1 MSTSDRILDAAG
13 RLGRPHCVRCACLGP
28 GEVPS
33 ELASVAEKLACFDCR
48 PAGQSYHLLVV
59 LGEVSQPEVEELL
72 RPGGL
77 LVTLQQFDPAPHW
90 TLEDTQGELLVRRRP
105 SPTDL
110 PLLWEFPDEPTTD
123 FSLVMPFYNEEES
136 IYRTIT
142 ELDAVFSEQKVD
154 FEIVAVDNGS
164 TDQTAQ
170 ILEQMMESN
179 KRIRRI
185 SVFPNRGYGW
195 GILHGL
201 QASRGEAVGYMGGDG
216 QVDPVDVLSTYQFF
230 KSGRVDMAK
239 VRRIKRGDGLT
250 RAGISVIFNL
260 LFSLATG
267 FLESDTNASPKVFQ
281 RRRLPQLQLKSKD
294 WFLDCELMMKAR
306 AERWRVVELDVHF
319 LPRDQGSSYV
329 RPGTL
334 LEFFRNLVRAGYRLR
349 AGRELVE

>member
-1 MSTSDRILDAAG
+1 MSRATRILEAAAA
-13 RLGRPHCVRCACLGP
+13 LGRPGHVRAAYLGGELPPELHSVQNQLACLH
-28 GEVPS
+28 S
-33 ELASVAEKLACFDCR
+33 DASD
-48 PAGQSYHLLVV
+48 QSYHLVAAF
-59 LGEVSQPEVEELL
+59 GPSSQSEVESLL

-77 LVTLQQFDPAPHW
+77 LVTNEQFDPCPQW
-90 TLEDTQGELLVRRRP
+90 TQEGNSGQLIVRRRP

-110 PLLWEFPDEPTTD
+110 PLNWEYSEPPTVD

-136 IYRTIT
+136 IHRTIT
-142 ELDAVFSEQKVD
+142 DLDAVFSAQGID
-154 FEIVAVDNGS
+154 YEIVAVDNGS
-164 TDQTAQ
+164 TDSTPES
-170 ILEQMMESN
+170 LEQMMAEN
-179 KRIRRI
+179 TRIRRV

-201 QASRGEAVGYMGGDG
+201 NQSRGKVVGYMGGDG

-230 KSGRVDMAK
+230 QSGRVDMAK

-260 LFSLATG
+260 LFSVATG
-267 FLESDTNASPKVFQ
+267 FLESDTNASPKMFL
-281 RRRLPQLQLKSKD
+281 RERLTQLQLKSKD
-294 WFLDCELMMKAR
+294 WFLDAELMMKAR
-306 AERWRVVELDVHF
+306 AQRWRVVELDVHF

-334 LEFFRNLVRAGYRLR
+334 IEFFQNLVKAGYRLR